1 MFEPTA
7 PPTITALSVTQLN
20 ALSKKILEDT
30 HQTVTVFGEI
40 SNLSRPKSGH
50 LYFTLKDAQAE
61 IACVMFRMFADTVPI
76 DSVLYEGAAVTLT
89 GQITLY
95 SARGQYQLVARKA
108 ALFGEGALRQQALL
122 LEKKLAAEGL
132 FDPVHKRPLPAY
144 PLHIGVVSS
153 PSAAGLQDFLKVLRN
168 RYPVCTIHLF
178 PALVQGK
185 SAAPSLC
192 HALTQADACGFLDT
206 IVLCRG
212 GGSYEDLWCFN
223 DPDLARTIFS
233 CSTPVVS
240 AIGHETD
247 HTIADKVADVRAA
260 TPTQAAVL
268 VTPCAEELIGRF
280 RDFLAKLVDRMR
292 FVLSQKSW
300 QAKSL
305 RSALVHPSHKI
316 AQQRKLL
323 DQLRQSLFW
332 HTRHHVQNRHQQ
344 IDYLA
349 ATFDRDRFRQT
360 LSQHRTHLSYS
371 RSQLIHMMAHYRSHL
386 QHQMATLA
394 EKIQTLNPDSVLARG
409 YTIVKKN
416 HAVLTAAA
424 QLQPGDTVILQFH
437 DGQRTVLVTD

>member
-1 MFEPTA
+1 MFEPNTQ
-7 PPTITALSVTQLN
+7 PTTTALSVTQLN

-30 HQTVTVFGEI
+30 HQIVTVFGEI
-40 SNLSRPKSGH
+40 SNLSRPKSRH

-61 IACVMFRMFADTVPI
+61 IACVMFRMFADTIAV
-76 DSVLYEGAAVTLT
+76 DSILYEGAAVTLT

-108 ALFGEGALRQQALL
+108 SLYGEGALRQQALL

-132 FDPVHKRPLPAY
+132 FDTIHKRPLPAY

-153 PSAAGLQDFLKVLRN
+153 PSAAGLQDFLKVMRT
-168 RYPVCTIHLF
+168 RYPVSTIHLF

-185 SAAPSLC
+185 TAAPSLC
-192 HALTQADACGFLDT
+192 LALSQADSCGFLDV

-240 AIGHETD
+240 AIGHEVD

-268 VTPCAEELIGRF
+268 VSPCAKELTGRF
-280 RDFLAKLVDRMR
+280 RELSAKLADRIR
-292 FVLSQKSW
+292 FVLSQKTW

-305 RSALVHPSHKI
+305 GSALVHPSHKI
-316 AQQRKLL
+316 AQQRKSLA
-323 DQLRQSLFW
+323 QLHQSLFW
-332 HTRHHVQNRHQQ
+332 HTRYHLQNRHQQ
-344 IDYLA
+344 LDYLT
-349 ATFDRDRFRQT
+349 ATFDQDRFRQT
-360 LSQHRTHLSYS
+360 LNQYRTRLGYS
-371 RSQLIHMMAHYRSHL
+371 RNQLIQMIAHYRSRL
-386 QHQMATLA
+386 QHQTTTLA
-394 EKIQTLNPDSVLARG
+394 EKMRALNPDSVLARG
-409 YTIVKKN
+409 YTIVKKKQS
-416 HAVLTAAA
+416 VLTAAA
-424 QLQPGDTVILQFH
+424 QLQPGDTLVLQFH
-437 DGQRTVLVTD
+437 DGKRTVLVKD